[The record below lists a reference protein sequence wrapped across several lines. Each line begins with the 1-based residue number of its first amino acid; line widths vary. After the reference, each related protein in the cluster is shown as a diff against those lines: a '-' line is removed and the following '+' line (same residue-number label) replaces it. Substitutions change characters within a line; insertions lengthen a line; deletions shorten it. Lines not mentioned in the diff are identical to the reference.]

1 MKNWGDRFLAR
12 HIAVIIY
19 WVFAIKTLI
28 DHELAALLG
37 EAVEVGVVK
46 IYRRMLIEQSNDWL
60 NQTAIPIA
68 LRYWNKPNSMWRAR
82 GDRQPASMR
91 EVVEAIVK
99 DGPDHVHANAQ
110 KAIAF

>member
-1 MKNWGDRFLAR
+1 MGDRFLAR
-12 HIAVIIY
+12 HIVVIIY
-19 WVFAIKTLI
+19 WVFAITTLI

-60 NQTAIPIA
+60 NQPAIPIA

-99 DGPDHVHANAQ
+99 DESEHVHANAQ
-110 KAIAF
+110 EAIAF

>member
-19 WVFAIKTLI
+19 CVFAIKTLI

-46 IYRRMLIEQSNDWL
+46 IYRRMLIE
-60 NQTAIPIA
+60 
-68 LRYWNKPNSMWRAR
+68 
-82 GDRQPASMR
+82 
-91 EVVEAIVK
+91 
-99 DGPDHVHANAQ
+99 
-110 KAIAF
+110 